1 MLLMCLGP
9 AVPQARLVSLIR
21 SQTEVLAGNEKVR
34 SLVSRL
40 AWPRITVLSL
50 PLTSGHTV
58 EVRLLLPANLGQG
71 DPARYPLLL
80 HT

>member
-1 MLLMCLGP
+1 MCLGP

-21 SQTEVLAGNEKVR
+21 SQSEVLAGNEKVS
-34 SLVSRL
+34 SLVSQL
-40 AWPRITVLSL
+40 AWPRLTVLSL

-58 EVRLLLPANLGQG
+58 EVRLLLPASLRQG